1 MKKKRLKV
9 WAPSFLTWHAE
20 RVLQKKA
27 EAGYRLV
34 AAENFGS
41 VYTFSFESA
50 PPSLRRFY
58 VFRQDDIGKWGAYG
72 RSPKEIAEEEIS
84 PYCTC
89 TEIFECSDSCSF
101 VAEIQQDAADDIVNK
116 AIEKRMRNT
125 AKYHLELFMVWL
137 LLPVIVFIVVSV
149 TDTPWEW
156 GNKIAGATLMG
167 TLLMYHAV
175 AAIISYTHR

>member
-1 MKKKRLKV
+1 MEKKRLKV
-9 WAPSFLTWHAE
+9 WVPSFLTWHAE

-34 AAENFGS
+34 AAENLGS
-41 VYTFSFESA
+41 FYTFSFESA
-50 PPSLRRFY
+50 PPSPRRFY
-58 VFRQDDIGKWGAYG
+58 VFRQDDIGSWGACG

-84 PYCTC
+84 PYCA
-89 TEIFECSDSCSF
+89 EIFECSDSCSF
-101 VAEIQQDAADDIVNK
+101 VAEIQQDAADDVVSK

-125 AKYHLELFMVWL
+125 AKYHLELFVVWL
-137 LLPVIVFIVVSV
+137 LLPVICLIVLIV

-156 GNKIAGATLMG
+156 GNKPAGAILMG